1 MLSGYLSNLETLFSN
16 QTVRDQATG
25 SVREAD
31 DREMR
36 EMERNA
42 GVAERNRQ
50 EFRWEIYQFFNILT
64 RKGVK
69 YDYTSELRMKAA
81 IDARL
86 FPDRRTLANTLTKPR
101 SANSQVEWARRRGV
115 IHNRLIKSYGY
126 CQQCALDTVEYVIH
140 VLKNRSV
147 LRSPRKE
154 GIEWRWRLDPSLDVT
169 TIATEESNED
179 GPTTA

>member
-1 MLSGYLSNLETLFSN
+1 MLSDYLSNLETLFSN

-101 SANSQVEWARRRGV
+101 SANSQRLSGPEARGDPQPA
-115 IHNRLIKSYGY
+115 Y
-126 CQQCALDTVEYVIH
+126 Q
-140 VLKNRSV
+140 V
-147 LRSPRKE
+147 LRILPAVRPRYRR
-154 GIEWRWRLDPSLDVT
+154 IRDPRAQEQERVEV
-169 TIATEESNED
+169 AEER
-179 GPTTA
+179 GY